1 MKCSLSLFLFL
12 LALGLAGVLV
22 PSEAQAWGPGV
33 HMVTANWL
41 LQNLVVLPAA
51 VAGVIMQHPGS
62 FIHGVLSADI
72 FIGKGSKAR
81 KGHSHNWESGFA
93 LLEKADTAPRKAYA
107 YGYLCHLAADIVAH
121 NVYVPGLFYTLPAR
135 GKTAHIYLEIQADRM
150 ISWDSSD
157 ALHAFHGENSSKSL
171 SLLRSSMNKQALPF
185 WIHTQIFQGS
195 IAVGGS
201 KVWRSSVRVL
211 DTLLRQHER
220 AALLEYMLV
229 LSTRA
234 MVDVLQKGKNS
245 PMINLDPI
253 GAEALVTAQSTA
265 KRLRSR
271 NLSKK
276 IARGV
281 NRGMLR
287 ILGGISGKPRFR
299 LPACRSDFLADLHV
313 PVPSELQA
321 LSPVCGKE
329 TP

>member
-1 MKCSLSLFLFL
+1 MFLFFL
-12 LALGLAGVLV
+12 VLGLSV
-22 PSEAQAWGPGV
+22 PSEAHAWGPGV

-41 LQNLVVLPAA
+41 LQNLAVLPVAI
-51 VAGVIMQHPGS
+51 AGVIMQHPGS

-72 FIGKGSKAR
+72 FIGKGSKAK

-93 LLEKADTAPRKAYA
+93 LLDRADTAPRSSYA

-121 NVYVPGLFYTLPAR
+121 NVYVPGLFHTMPAR
-135 GKTAHIYLEIQADRM
+135 GKTAHIYLEIQADRL

-171 SLLRSSMNKQALPF
+171 SLLRSSMNRQALPF

-201 KVWRSSVRVL
+201 RFWRSSIRVL
-211 DTLLRQHER
+211 DALLRQRER
-220 AALLEYMLV
+220 AALLDYLLV

-245 PMINLDPI
+245 PMISLDPI
-253 GAEALVTAQSTA
+253 GAEALATAQSTA
-265 KRLRSR
+265 KRLRSH
-271 NLSKK
+271 NLRKK
-276 IARGV
+276 ITRGV
-281 NRGMLR
+281 NRGMRR
-287 ILGGISGKPRFR
+287 IIAEISGKPQLH
-299 LPACRSDFLADLHV
+299 LPACRSDFLADLRV

-321 LSPVCGKE
+321 LSPVCVKE
-329 TP
+329 TR